1 MANIKSAKKRIKVNA
16 KKAARNKSIR
26 TSVKTKVKK
35 VVTAIENNNSDDAK
49 AALTDAITAIDKAT
63 SKGLFHKK
71 TAARKKSSLTK
82 QVNKIA

>member
-1 MANIKSAKKRIKVNA
+1 MANIKSAKKRIKVNE

-26 TSVKTKVKK
+26 SAVKTKVKK
-35 VVTAIENNNSDDAK
+35 VVVAVENSNVDDAK
-49 AALTDAITAIDKAT
+49 VALLDAITAIDKAT

-71 TAARKKSSLTK
+71 AAARKKSSLTR